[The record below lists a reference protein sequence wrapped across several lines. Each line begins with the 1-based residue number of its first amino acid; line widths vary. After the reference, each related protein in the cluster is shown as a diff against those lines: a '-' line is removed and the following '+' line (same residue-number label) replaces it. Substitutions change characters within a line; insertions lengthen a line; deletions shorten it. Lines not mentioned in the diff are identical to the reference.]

1 MFISFP
7 FLLSPLPYYAITFFP
22 LNPPACSR
30 DAGTSK
36 RWRSCS
42 LCIPSVLHLSF
53 KNCFWK
59 IPPSMCLQKKK
70 SQHPCVSYKVQEV
83 AVLTGVHGRG
93 QDRTPCPHPAEGSHP
108 FFFFFLK
115 QVDSILPET
124 KPKKAPGRGKSTHQ
138 VTHTTGQS
146 PPDSSDRTPQQ
157 RNPQL
162 KLNPP
167 QVEQWQKGQAG
178 EDGCCC
184 AEKQQSNHGGQRK
197 VNTHRY
203 YSDGAQ
209 QEGFK
214 VKPDKW
220 KCLLKCI
227 IVRNL
232 ENYQCLLRAVAPV
245 LHYPFLVI
253 Y

>member
-1 MFISFP
+1 MFEFFFLSQLLIEPHSLLRCSLAIFFPLVFISFP

-93 QDRTPCPHPAEGSHP
+93 QDRTPCPHPQRGLIP

-124 KPKKAPGRGKSTHQ
+124 KPKKAPGRGKARTRW
-138 VTHTTGQS
+138 
-146 PPDSSDRTPQQ
+146 PTPQGSPHQ
-157 RNPQL
+157 TALTGHHGKEIRN
-162 KLNPP
+162 
-167 QVEQWQKGQAG
+167 
-178 EDGCCC
+178 
-184 AEKQQSNHGGQRK
+184 
-197 VNTHRY
+197 
-203 YSDGAQ
+203 
-209 QEGFK
+209 
-214 VKPDKW
+214 
-220 KCLLKCI
+220 
-227 IVRNL
+227 
-232 ENYQCLLRAVAPV
+232 
-245 LHYPFLVI
+245 
-253 Y
+253 

>member
-1 MFISFP
+1 MPSHFSLSIPQPAAGMLGHPDAGVLARSA
-7 FLLSPLPYYAITFFP
+7 FLLFCICPLKTVSGKFP
-22 LNPPACSR
+22 LLCAFRKRKVSIPVLAIKPKKLLSSLVCMAGVRTGPPAPTPR
-30 DAGTSK
+30 G
-36 RWRSCS
+36 
-42 LCIPSVLHLSF
+42 
-53 KNCFWK
+53 
-59 IPPSMCLQKKK
+59 
-70 SQHPCVSYKVQEV
+70 VS
-83 AVLTGVHGRG
+83 
-93 QDRTPCPHPAEGSHP
+93 S

-115 QVDSILPET
+115 QVGSILTKT
-124 KPKKAPGRGKSTHQ
+124 KPKKSPREGKSMHQ

-146 PPDSSDRTPQQ
+146 PPDSSDRTPRQ

-167 QVEQWQKGQAG
+167 QVEQWQKGQTG

-197 VNTHRY
+197 VNMHRY
-203 YSDGAQ
+203 YSDRAQ

-232 ENYQCLLRAVAPV
+232 ENYQRLLCAVAPV